1 MLVVPSVDILDGEC
15 VQLVGGK
22 PGTGKSY
29 GSPIVAAQRWVK
41 EGASYLHIIDLN
53 AAMGAGDNLDL
64 IRKLLSEVNVKAQV
78 GGGIRS
84 LEKAMNLLR
93 WGADKVIFGT
103 AAIQCPTIVKEAIEL
118 VGGERVMVALDVRGG
133 KLSIE
138 GWRTQVE
145 YSIIELA
152 KKFEDMGVGSLLF
165 TNVDVEGKMKGMP
178 TDMIRTILRSVKIPL
193 FVAGG
198 VASLEDVRAVRDA
211 GAAGLVIGRALY
223 EGKIKLKQATEV
235 AK

>member
-165 TNVDVEGKMKGMP
+165 TNVDVEGKMKGIP

>member
-103 AAIQCPTIVKEAIEL
+103 AAIQWPTIVKEAIEL

-165 TNVDVEGKMKGMP
+165 TNVDVEGKMKGIP

>member
-152 KKFEDMGVGSLLF
+152 KKFEVMGVGSLLF
-165 TNVDVEGKMKGMP
+165 TNVDVEGKMRGIP

>member
-118 VGGERVMVALDVRGG
+118 VAGERVMVALDVRGG

-152 KKFEDMGVGSLLF
+152 KKFEVMGVGSLLF
-165 TNVDVEGKMKGMP
+165 TNVDVEGKMRGIP

>member
-1 MLVVPSVDILDGEC
+1 
-15 VQLVGGK
+15 VGGK

-165 TNVDVEGKMKGMP
+165 TNVDVEGKMKGIP

>member
-138 GWRTQVE
+138 GWRTHVE

-165 TNVDVEGKMKGMP
+165 TNVDVEGKMKGIP